1 MNSALIGHTGFV
13 GSNLDQQ
20 HAFSQRFNSKNIE
33 EIRGQK
39 FDLVVTAGVQA
50 KKWWANQNP
59 AEDWAQI
66 ERLLDALASVQA
78 ERFVLIS
85 TIDVYPKP
93 CGVDEST
100 PVEEDARNA
109 YGTHRL
115 RVEKAV
121 QSRFKETCIIR
132 LPGLFGNGL
141 KKNVIF
147 DLIHDNILETINP
160 ASRFQYYFLDHLW
173 ADINRCLNAKLP
185 LVNFATEPVATS
197 TILERFF
204 PGKVVGSNPAPAAAY
219 DFRTCHNNTLGG
231 ENGYLY
237 DRETVVRD
245 IGIYLKRAAGIGGVT
260 ETSE

>member
-1 MNSALIGHTGFV
+1 MKTALIGYTGFV
-13 GSNLDQQ
+13 GSNLEQQ
-20 HAFSQRFNSKNIE
+20 HSFSAKFNSKNIE
-33 EIRGQK
+33 EICGQK
-39 FDLVVTAGVQA
+39 YDLVVTAGVQA

-66 ERLLDALASVQA
+66 ERLLNALSSIQA

-85 TIDVYPKP
+85 TIDVYSKP
-93 CGVDEST
+93 FGVDEAT
-100 PVEEDARNA
+100 LVEEDPKNA

-115 RVEKAV
+115 RVEKAIEN
-121 QSRFKETCIIR
+121 QFAETCVIR

-147 DLIHDNILETINP
+147 DLLNDNILETINP

-173 ADINRCLNAKLP
+173 SDLNRCIDARLP

-204 PGKVVGSNPAPAAAY
+204 PGKATGGNPAPQASY
-219 DFRTCHNNTLGG
+219 DFRTRYNAELGG
-231 ENGYLY
+231 SGGYLY
-237 DRETVVRD
+237 DHGTVLND
-245 IGIYLKRAAGIGGVT
+245 IDTYLKRVVGNQEA
-260 ETSE
+260 

>member
-1 MNSALIGHTGFV
+1 MKSALIGYTGFV
-13 GSNLDQQ
+13 GGNLEQQ
-20 HAFSQRFNSKNIE
+20 HSFSARFNSKNIE
-33 EIRGQK
+33 EICGQK

-59 AEDWAQI
+59 EADWAQI
-66 ERLLDALASVQA
+66 ERLLNALSSVQA

-93 CGVDEST
+93 SGVDEASEVAEN
-100 PVEEDARNA
+100 PQNA

-121 QSRFKETCIIR
+121 QSQFGPAETCVIR

-147 DLIHDNILETINP
+147 DLLHDNILETINP
-160 ASRFQYYFLDHLW
+160 ASRFQYYFLDRLW
-173 ADINRCLNAKLP
+173 NDISRCLEARLP
-185 LVNFATEPVATS
+185 LVNYATEPVATA

-204 PGKVVGSNPAPAAAY
+204 PGKIVGGNPAAPAAY
-219 DFRTCHNNTLGG
+219 DFRTRFNAELGG
-231 ENGYLY
+231 ANGYLY
-237 DRETVVRD
+237 DAKTVLGD
-245 IGIYLKRAAGIGGVT
+245 IATYIQRVT
-260 ETSE
+260 KA